1 MCLAVFAER
10 FGRSVSTADVGEL
23 VAECVGD
30 DVGVESL
37 ALAAASKRVSDLE
50 GEFGV
55 RAVALATLEGDGGC
69 ALAEVCGST
78 SGGTSSCVT
87 SVAIAGVVVVALV
100 GVSSVVVGI
109 AGVSIVLV
117 ALVGISS
124 ILVALVRVASVLVAL
139 VGIASVSSIALVG
152 IACVALVSITSI
164 ACVLAGIT
172 SGAIVLVGI
181 ASIAGVSSVA
191 LVGIALVCV
200 TGVALVSIASVALV
214 CVSSVSASCSTASCS
229 TTSRSL
235 GSNKITKASGLHEIK
250 DTQAIGVERSALTL
264 LAECRS
270 FTVDIDIRVDER
282 GNTTEL
288 RSGRERS
295 ITTDVLDVVV
305 GEGVGVLLSSNKA
318 NGGSNSISAASKL
331 SDDLVGTGELFCT

>member
-1 MCLAVFAER
+1 M
-10 FGRSVSTADVGEL
+10 
-23 VAECVGD
+23 
-30 DVGVESL
+30 
-37 ALAAASKRVSDLE
+37 AAASKRVSDLE

-78 SGGTSSCVT
+78 SGGASSCVT

-100 GVSSVVVGI
+100 GVAS
-109 AGVSIVLV
+109 VSIVLV

-181 ASIAGVSSVA
+181 ASIASVSSVA

-235 GSNKITKASGLHEIK
+235 GSNKVTKASGLHEIK

-295 ITTDVLDVVV
+295 VTADVLNVAV
-305 GEGVGVLLSSNKA
+305 GERVGVLLSSNKA
-318 NGGSNSISAASKL
+318 NGGSNGISAASKL
-331 SDDLVGTGELFCT
+331 SDDLVGTGELFCS